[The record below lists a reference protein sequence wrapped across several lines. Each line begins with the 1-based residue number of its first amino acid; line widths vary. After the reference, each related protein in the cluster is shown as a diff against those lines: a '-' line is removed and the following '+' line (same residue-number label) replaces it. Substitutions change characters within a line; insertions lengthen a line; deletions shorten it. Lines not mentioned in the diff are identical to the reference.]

1 MCPVLFCSE
10 FNWGPGVL
18 LVCGLSVAYL
28 VIDIM
33 KPQVPT
39 DTCGY
44 IVILRLAMTVLD
56 IFHGNI

>member
-1 MCPVLFCSE
+1 MLCFPILN

-18 LVCGLSVAYL
+18 LVRGLSVAYL

-39 DTCGY
+39 DACGSV
-44 IVILRLAMTVLD
+44 VILRLAITVLD
-56 IFHGNI
+56 IFHDNM